1 MRASA
6 VNKNGEGA
14 FSDPQVTA
22 AYVLVPPLRGSTP
35 EPIRFSHK
43 VNSYRVRWNYNT
55 KDLLTPVTS
64 YTLKYS
70 NVTQT
75 VNQTL
80 SEYPVVNLIPDK
92 VYNIRLR
99 ANNVCGSGKYSAPL
113 VAKTPTVPKQA
124 RVIMKTEKCHV
135 VIMWAAPDNGGY
147 NITEYK
153 VDIRGKSGEF
163 YTVEGCGTDPSVRN
177 CTV

>member
-43 VNSYRVRWNYNT
+43 VNSYRVRWTYNT

-75 VNQTL
+75 VN
-80 SEYPVVNLIPDK
+80 
-92 VYNIRLR
+92 
-99 ANNVCGSGKYSAPL
+99 
-113 VAKTPTVPKQA
+113 
-124 RVIMKTEKCHV
+124 
-135 VIMWAAPDNGGY
+135 
-147 NITEYK
+147 
-153 VDIRGKSGEF
+153 
-163 YTVEGCGTDPSVRN
+163 
-177 CTV
+177 